1 MNHQVQED
9 AIQGGVNIKD
19 ASIQN
24 AIKRIQFSQLEL
36 SDMDWDTS
44 IINGYHLS
52 IFGGEMATKDSSHGK
67 IWYADPT
74 NIDSGSFN
82 MLPALHFLSKA
93 LLTARKIVK
102 IRSDKLGTVDSAD
115 ASV

>member
-1 MNHQVQED
+1 MQLD
-9 AIQGGVNIKD
+9 AIQDGVNIED

-24 AIKRIQFSQLEL
+24 AIKIIQLSPLEL
-36 SDMDWDTS
+36 SDMVWDTL